1 MPRRDSGACAPLLL
15 AALFLVSLLTLP
27 GCFSSVPR
35 ETATPP
41 PATATPIPTPTITPT
56 LPPTPTVTPTPPP
69 TVTPPPTPTPTTP
82 PPVPT
87 PTPDESVRLFL
98 DVLGPDDGS
107 IVPNLVVVVFGVTLP
122 EAAVTVNGIPATVD
136 ANGGFRQ
143 VAELQPGINDVEV
156 ITLVENGDTL
166 SRTLRVTSLAQPPQP
181 FFLVIR
187 EPEDQS
193 VVYQPDLRLV
203 GRTAPEAI
211 VSVKGVSVDVDAFG
225 DFSTVVRLDPGGNTI
240 GIVATSA
247 DGQEES
253 RVLAVIYRPPEQ

>member
-1 MPRRDSGACAPLLL
+1 MCAPLLL
-15 AALFLVSLLTLP
+15 ATLFLVSLLTLP

-41 PATATPIPTPTITPT
+41 PATATPIPTPTTTPI
-56 LPPTPTVTPTPPP
+56 PTPPP
-69 TVTPPPTPTPTTP
+69 TPTATPAPTPTATPPPTPTPTTP
-82 PPVPT
+82 PPAPT

-98 DVLGPDDGS
+98 DVLGPDDDS
-107 IVPNLVVVVFGVTLP
+107 IVPNLVVVVFGATLP

-143 VAELQPGINDVEV
+143 VAELQPGINDVEI
-156 ITLVENGDTL
+156 ITQVENSDTL
-166 SRTLRVTSLAQPPQP
+166 SRTLRVTSLARPQQP

-225 DFSTVVRLDPGGNTI
+225 DFSTVVRLDPGGNII
-240 GIVATSA
+240 GIVATSV